1 MSQENNTF
9 DHIIREKIKDY
20 LHTSQSP
27 DWNKM
32 SKMLHEHRDDIAFD
46 GLVQETLK
54 DVKAVSKKSSW
65 ASFKERR
72 DLFRKRQREIITARI
87 IESCLLLLILLT
99 VNRMSLTERYNSNV
113 KTAKFEKNQK
123 NLDFNAAKHIG
134 NDIYTRTN
142 ASTDSKKMN
151 PTKSINS
158 KNRPK
163 NLINNSSILENKTSS
178 KLPNYSELEKTSEIM
193 TVQKTNELTTQ
204 SLESNVILDR
214 ENLVNSLHILH
225 QKINPS
231 LSKSFDLPIVELDK
245 LNKIQPKPHK
255 LIYAG
260 ISAGIANIT
269 VKTPGEYLINYNK
282 PLSSNAELEFLNADG
297 SIEPNVSNPSIIV
310 PPTEKQNVTST
321 TLGSYLVFDHNKI
334 KLSTGLNYMKFTVE
348 TKGSEKVGSS
358 AKGIYLNKFK
368 SIQFSFIE
376 IPILIKRQL
385 VSYSKHSLFAKA
397 GMAFQIGLKNKYNFD
412 QIKLNTSLPN
422 KFYPDAVFESKLAER
437 DYIKGILQGGAPNKN
452 AIMNITGGL
461 EYLYNFSPTC
471 KFFTDFTLTSMLG
484 NQFYGPNRSTFNS
497 YHSSIGFY
505 YLLN

>member
-54 DVKAVSKKSSW
+54 DVRAVSKKSSW

-134 NDIYTRTN
+134 KDIYTRTN

-193 TVQKTNELTTQ
+193 
-204 SLESNVILDR
+204 SS
-214 ENLVNSLHILH
+214 
-225 QKINPS
+225 
-231 LSKSFDLPIVELDK
+231 
-245 LNKIQPKPHK
+245 
-255 LIYAG
+255 
-260 ISAGIANIT
+260 
-269 VKTPGEYLINYNK
+269 
-282 PLSSNAELEFLNADG
+282 PLSLWS
-297 SIEPNVSNPSIIV
+297 
-310 PPTEKQNVTST
+310 Q
-321 TLGSYLVFDHNKI
+321 
-334 KLSTGLNYMKFTVE
+334 M
-348 TKGSEKVGSS
+348 
-358 AKGIYLNKFK
+358 
-368 SIQFSFIE
+368 
-376 IPILIKRQL
+376 
-385 VSYSKHSLFAKA
+385 
-397 GMAFQIGLKNKYNFD
+397 
-412 QIKLNTSLPN
+412 
-422 KFYPDAVFESKLAER
+422 
-437 DYIKGILQGGAPNKN
+437 
-452 AIMNITGGL
+452 
-461 EYLYNFSPTC
+461 
-471 KFFTDFTLTSMLG
+471 
-484 NQFYGPNRSTFNS
+484 
-497 YHSSIGFY
+497 
-505 YLLN
+505 